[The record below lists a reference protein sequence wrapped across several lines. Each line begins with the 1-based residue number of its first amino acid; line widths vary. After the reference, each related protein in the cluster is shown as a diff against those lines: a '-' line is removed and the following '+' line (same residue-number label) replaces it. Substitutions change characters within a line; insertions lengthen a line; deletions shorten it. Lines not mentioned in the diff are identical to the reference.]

1 MMNYDVLI
9 TYGDD
14 NNNNNANDNN
24 SNLKFET

>member
-1 MMNYDVLI
+1 MNYDVLI

>member
-14 NNNNNANDNN
+14 SNNNNANDNN

>member
-1 MMNYDVLI
+1 MNYDVLI

-14 NNNNNANDNN
+14 SNNNNENDNN

>member
-1 MMNYDVLI
+1 MNYDVLI

-14 NNNNNANDNN
+14 SNNNNANDIN

>member
-1 MMNYDVLI
+1 MNYDVLI

-14 NNNNNANDNN
+14 SNNNNANGNN

>member
-1 MMNYDVLI
+1 MNYDVLI

-14 NNNNNANDNN
+14 SNNNNANNNN